1 MGMALNSTTV
11 TVTTTATLLAAADR
25 GRRFFAIANASGSH
39 IHVGGAGVTVANGIR
54 LDDKDELVIQQQHEN
69 DHTPGQAWYAI
80 APSGSQQVGV
90 TLGTEDATT

>member
-1 MGMALNSTTV
+1 MALTSTTV
-11 TVTTTATLLAAADR
+11 TVTTTATLLATADR
-25 GRRFFAIANASGSH
+25 GRRFIGIANGSGGH
-39 IHVGGAGVTVANGIR
+39 IHVGGVGLTSANGIR
-54 LDDKDELVIQQQHEN
+54 LDANDELLVQQQFEN

>member
-1 MGMALNSTTV
+1 MGLTSTTV

-25 GRRFFAIANASGSH
+25 GRRFIGIANSGGQH
-39 IHVGGAGVTVANGIR
+39 IHIGGAGVTVANGIR
-54 LDDKDELVIQQQHEN
+54 LDTNDELLIQQQHEN

-80 APSGSQQVGV
+80 CQSGSHSVGV

>member
-1 MGMALNSTTV
+1 MGLTSTTV

-25 GRRFFAIANASGSH
+25 GRRFIGIANSSGQH
-39 IHVGGAGVTVANGIR
+39 IHIGGIGVTTTNGIR

-80 APSGSQQVGV
+80 APSGSQAVGV